1 MSNLSPPGRS
11 GRVTVTGEVRSVHRR
26 TEWLGEGS
34 RSIWTF
40 RVEGSDQHG
49 NRLAPAEIE
58 MRGFSFEGSLSEGD
72 SVRVSGR
79 WRRGAIRAEQVENLT
94 TGALVRAKTYKGLR
108 IAAFAMFVLIAGGIA
123 YFALDSSREAAER
136 REQFERERQELREQ
150 HQFQGEVPEG
160 FCEAAESAGLDPA
173 QCTD

>member
-1 MSNLSPPGRS
+1 
-11 GRVTVTGEVRSVHRR
+11 VTVTGEVRSVHRR
-26 TEWLGEGS
+26 TEWIGEGS

-40 RVEGSDQHG
+40 RMDGVDQAG
-49 NRLAPAEIE
+49 NRLSPVEVE

-79 WRRGAIRAEQVENLT
+79 WRNGAIRAEQLQNQT

-108 IAAFAMFVLIAGGIA
+108 VAALALFVLIAAGIVF
-123 YFALDSSREAAER
+123 FAVGSWRESGER
-136 REQFERERQELREQ
+136 REQFERERRELIEQ
-150 HQFQGEVPEG
+150 QQQFQGDVPEG
-160 FCEAAESAGLDPA
+160 FCEAAEDAGLDPP